1 MSKQDFYQTLGIA
14 KNSTDAEIKKAYRRL
29 AMKHHPDRNPGNKAS
44 EEKFKEGKEAY
55 EVLSD
60 TRKRSTYDQFGHAG
74 MNTQSGMGGGFNPN
88 PGDSFNDIFGDMFG
102 DIFGSRRGRRSN
114 IQRGSDLRYNLTLDL
129 EQAVFG
135 DTIKIKV
142 PSLTTCSP
150 CKGSGATTGTSL
162 ATCQKCD
169 GRGNVRTQQ
178 GFFTLQQTC
187 PACQG
192 TGQTIPFP
200 CTDCNGSGR
209 VQKNRTIS
217 IKIPSGVDNDDR
229 IRLSNEGEAGI
240 SGGPAG
246 DLYVDI
252 TVREHSIFTREGSN
266 LFCNVPTS
274 FSTAV
279 LGGVVKVPTIDG
291 AVNLTIPSETQS
303 GKVFRL
309 KGKGITSYRD
319 TRIGNLYC
327 KLQIE
332 TPVNLDSK
340 QKSLLKQ
347 FEESINSS
355 SKNHRPYK
363 SSWKKSVKQ
372 FFDRLGI

>member
-14 KNSTDAEIKKAYRRL
+14 KNSTDVEIKKAYRRQ

-44 EEKFKEGKEAY
+44 EQKFKEAKEAY

-60 TRKRSTYDQFGHAG
+60 PQKRSTYDQFGHAG
-74 MNTQSGMGGGFNPN
+74 MNAQSGMGGGFN

-102 DIFGSRRGRRSN
+102 DIFGSRRGQRSN
-114 IQRGSDLRYNLTLDL
+114 TQRGSDLRYNLTLDL

-135 DTIKIKV
+135 DTIKIKI

-150 CKGSGATTGTSL
+150 CKGSGAKTGTSL

-169 GRGNVRTQQ
+169 GRGNVRVQQ

-187 PACQG
+187 PACRG
-192 TGQTIPFP
+192 TGQTIPYP
-200 CTDCNGSGR
+200 CADCNGSGR

-217 IKIPSGVDNDDR
+217 IKIPSGVDNNDR

-240 SGGPAG
+240 NGGPAG

-252 TVREHSIFTREGSN
+252 AVREHSIFTREGSN
-266 LFCNVPTS
+266 LFCNVPAS
-274 FSTAV
+274 YSTAV

-291 AVNLTIPSETQS
+291 VVNLTIPSETQS

-319 TRIGNLYC
+319 TRIGDLYC
-327 KLQIE
+327 TLQIE

-340 QKSLLKQ
+340 QKNLLKQ

-355 SKNHRPYK
+355 SQNHRPHK

>member
-14 KNSTDAEIKKAYRRL
+14 KNSTDAEIKKAYRRQ
-29 AMKHHPDRNPGNKAS
+29 AMKHHPDRNPGNQAS
-44 EEKFKEGKEAY
+44 EQKFKEAKEAY

-60 TRKRSTYDQFGHAG
+60 PRKKSTYDQFGHAG
-74 MNTQSGMGGGFNPN
+74 MNTQSGMGGGFNP
-88 PGDSFNDIFGDMFG
+88 GDSFNDIFGDMFG
-102 DIFGSRRGRRSN
+102 DIFGSRRGQRSN

-135 DTIKIKV
+135 DTIKIKI

-150 CKGSGATTGTSL
+150 CKGSGAKIGTSL

-169 GRGNVRTQQ
+169 GRGNVRVQQ

-187 PACQG
+187 PACRG
-192 TGQTIPFP
+192 TGQTIPYP
-200 CTDCNGSGR
+200 CADCNGSGR

-217 IKIPSGVDNDDR
+217 IKIPSGVDNNDR

-240 SGGPAG
+240 NGGPAG

-252 TVREHSIFTREGSN
+252 AVREHSIFTREGSN

-274 FSTAV
+274 YSTAV

-291 AVNLTIPSETQS
+291 VVNLTIPFETQS
-303 GKVFRL
+303 GKIFRL

-319 TRIGNLYC
+319 TRIGDLYC
-327 KLQIE
+327 TLQIE
-332 TPVNLDSK
+332 TPVNLDSE
-340 QKSLLKQ
+340 QKNLLKQ

-355 SKNHRPYK
+355 SQNHRPHK

>member
-29 AMKHHPDRNPGNKAS
+29 AMKHHPDRNPGNKTS
-44 EEKFKEGKEAY
+44 EQKFKEGKEAY

-60 TRKRSTYDQFGHAG
+60 PQKRSTYDQFGHAG
-74 MNTQSGMGGGFNPN
+74 MNTQSGMGGGFNP
-88 PGDSFNDIFGDMFG
+88 GDSFNDIFGDMFG
-102 DIFGSRRGRRSN
+102 DIFGSRRGQRSN

-135 DTIKIKV
+135 DTIKIKI

-150 CKGSGATTGTSL
+150 CKGSGAKTGTSR

-169 GRGNVRTQQ
+169 GRGNVRVQQ

-187 PACQG
+187 PACRG

-240 SGGPAG
+240 NGGPAG

-319 TRIGNLYC
+319 TRIGDLYC

-355 SKNHRPYK
+355 SKNHRPHK

>member
-14 KNSTDAEIKKAYRRL
+14 KNSTDAEIKKAYRRQ

-44 EEKFKEGKEAY
+44 EQKFKEAKEAY

-60 TRKRSTYDQFGHAG
+60 PRKRSTYDQFGHAG
-74 MNTQSGMGGGFNPN
+74 MNTQSGMGGGFNP
-88 PGDSFNDIFGDMFG
+88 GDSFNDIFGDMFG
-102 DIFGSRRGRRSN
+102 DIFGSRRGQRSN

-135 DTIKIKV
+135 DTIKIKI

-150 CKGSGATTGTSL
+150 CKGSGAKTGTSR

-169 GRGNVRTQQ
+169 GRGNVRVQQ

-187 PACQG
+187 PACRG
-192 TGQTIPFP
+192 TGQTIPYP
-200 CTDCNGSGR
+200 CADCNGSGR

-217 IKIPSGVDNDDR
+217 IKIPSGVDNNDR

-240 SGGPAG
+240 NGGPAG

-252 TVREHSIFTREGSN
+252 AVREHSIFTREGSN

-274 FSTAV
+274 YSTAV

-291 AVNLTIPSETQS
+291 VVNLTIPSETQS
-303 GKVFRL
+303 GKIFRL

-319 TRIGNLYC
+319 TRIGDLYC
-327 KLQIE
+327 TLQIE
-332 TPVNLDSK
+332 TPVNLDSE
-340 QKSLLKQ
+340 QKNLLKQ

-355 SKNHRPYK
+355 SQNHRPHK